1 MLQQNNNTVNKRTL
15 GVQKNKLL
23 RYKAIKELYNEK
35 RKEHPHTPTT
45 KILENYIY
53 PVFFISRTT
62 LYEVLATPITTQLRE
77 LEEILQNNN

>member
-1 MLQQNNNTVNKRTL
+1 MEQLNKTIDKRKL

-35 RKEHPHTPTT
+35 RKEHPYTPTT

-62 LYEVLATPITTQLRE
+62 LYEVLATPITNKLRE
-77 LEEILQNNN
+77 L